1 MIILKVSVCAQVQG
15 EVIAKM
21 FTDDLNHFFDHIGT
35 YMVFIFLAGRA
46 VPIRKKPH
54 S

>member
-1 MIILKVSVCAQVQG
+1 MIILKVSVCAQSQG
-15 EVIAKM
+15 EIIANI

-35 YMVFIFLAGRA
+35 YMEFIFLAGRA
-46 VPIRKKPH
+46 VLIRKKPR